1 MIKTTRVKQAATAKT
16 KRIPTRAVRA
26 PTPATRTPKPA
37 APKAP
42 KPPAP
47 KASKPATTP
56 SAAVGPAAASRTDD
70 RTEAL
75 FAAMRRD
82 VPEFVKQLEDEDET
96 THFITV
102 DLEIGSR
109 GKVDEIAAVLGPR
122 MAEMYRGKIG
132 TLNHANYEGD
142 GGDTIDETIENLL
155 RMLRKLNPAGKREW
169 RAAKV
174 RDFNIGIQA
183 GMKPNS
189 LELTVSDKT
198 MQAVARLGGRL
209 VITVYAYGRGRISS
223 LGLGTPAPLG

>member
-1 MIKTTRVKQAATAKT
+1 M
-16 KRIPTRAVRA
+16 
-26 PTPATRTPKPA
+26 
-37 APKAP
+37 
-42 KPPAP
+42 
-47 KASKPATTP
+47 
-56 SAAVGPAAASRTDD
+56 
-70 RTEAL
+70 

-82 VPEFVKQLEDEDET
+82 VPDFVKQLEDEDET

-109 GKVDEIAAVLGPR
+109 GKLDAIVAVLGPR

-142 GGDTIDETIENLL
+142 GGATIDKTIENLL
-155 RMLRKLNPAGKREW
+155 RMLRLLTPAAKREW

-189 LELTVSDKT
+189 LELTVSDRT
-198 MQAVARLGGRL
+198 MQEVSRLGGRL
-209 VITVYAYGRGRISS
+209 VITIYAYGFGRTAT
-223 LGLGTPAPLG
+223 LGLGKPAPQLG